1 MSISHQPSAIV
12 VDVAGTYP
20 RFQFRF
26 IFPYKLSRF
35 LPPRL
40 TLLHIL
46 SSPLR
51 KGKLRTLYGTMIGLY
66 YTHFTEA
73 GRVDKLEKNVEKV
86 EDAHSGLLNLLTGLP
101 SKQKGDQT
109 KEKGETDLLE
119 SSKLDPPEN
128 SEADATESDDDI
140 DYQDVA
146 DKAEEIQM

>member
-1 MSISHQPSAIV
+1 
-12 VDVAGTYP
+12 
-20 RFQFRF
+20 
-26 IFPYKLSRF
+26 
-35 LPPRL
+35 
-40 TLLHIL
+40 
-46 SSPLR
+46 
-51 KGKLRTLYGTMIGLY
+51 MIGLY